1 MNKLSGRRSLL
12 CVVRWSYP
20 SVGDFISGDI
30 MNELT
35 TDKFTCK
42 VCHQPFYFGWE
53 SLDAL
58 RDFLLIGVT
67 RRGKDGSKTFK
78 WIKCSHCK
86 TKYKISGLG
95 L

>member
-1 MNKLSGRRSLL
+1 
-12 CVVRWSYP
+12 
-20 SVGDFISGDI
+20 

-35 TDKFTCK
+35 CDKLTCE
-42 VCHQPFYFGWE
+42 VCKQPFYFGWE